1 MTDAP
6 LTRRVALGRVLGT
19 CATCLAPAAWGADAT
34 LPYAGSLADELAQA
48 LRAGNPLV
56 VMVSLEGCAVCKVAR
71 THYLAPLRA
80 EQSLVMVQ
88 LDMRSERRVR
98 DFMGVELTHE
108 QLIGRW
114 GVKVAPTVLFFGRGG
129 TEVVE
134 RMEGG
139 YNPDY
144 YGAILEDRLRAARV
158 AVTTAKDKPG

>member
-1 MTDAP
+1 MMNTS
-6 LTRRVALGRVLGT
+6 LSRRVALGRVLGT
-19 CATCLAPAAWGADAT
+19 CTACLAPAAWGLEAT
-34 LPYAGSLADELAQA
+34 LPYAGSLADELALA
-48 LRAGNPLV
+48 LRAGSPLV

-98 DFMGVELTHE
+98 DFMGAELTHE

-129 TEVVE
+129 AEVAE
-134 RMEGG
+134 RMQGG

-158 AVTTAKDKPG
+158 ALTTAKDKPG